1 MQLELN
7 CYYNSMY
14 KRFNATVTSAL
25 SLRVCARTR
34 SKPVSG
40 PYFLICASLFGS
52 RNVVHTT
59 WHYLFLRIYKA
70 PHRLEMTCQPL
81 TSGGS
86 AGAHL
91 VNHRERSATVCKA
104 PSRYT
109 PPGSFSYR
117 YVQQKIGVLVTA
129 LITIALQGRQRHQL
143 SALSFYLDSGCGV
156 RGGVLPYLLRV
167 SIEL

>member
-14 KRFNATVTSAL
+14 KRFNATVTSAF

-59 WHYLFLRIYKA
+59 WHYLFLPYVQGTPSPGDDLPAFDVRGVRWGPSRKSSRKIS
-70 PHRLEMTCQPL
+70 HRL
-81 TSGGS
+81 
-86 AGAHL
+86 
-91 VNHRERSATVCKA
+91 
-104 PSRYT
+104 
-109 PPGSFSYR
+109 
-117 YVQQKIGVLVTA
+117 
-129 LITIALQGRQRHQL
+129 
-143 SALSFYLDSGCGV
+143 
-156 RGGVLPYLLRV
+156 
-167 SIEL
+167 